1 MNGQSEPRPATG
13 VEAQGLPVG
22 FPRASTPCGLL
33 ASNDFPVSQSGTFW
47 QMALLCS
54 ARLCKHV
61 LGSGKPAGWL
71 CFDAAPDAASERLT
85 DSPEPLPTPPG
96 LLTHVCRAR

>member
-1 MNGQSEPRPATG
+1 MNGQSEPRPGTL
-13 VEAQGLPVG
+13 VEAQDLPGG
-22 FPRASTPCGLL
+22 FSWASTRCGLL

-47 QMALLCS
+47 QVALLCS
-54 ARLCKHV
+54 ARPCRYV

-96 LLTHVCRAR
+96 LL

>member
-1 MNGQSEPRPATG
+1 
-13 VEAQGLPVG
+13 
-22 FPRASTPCGLL
+22 
-33 ASNDFPVSQSGTFW
+33 
-47 QMALLCS
+47 MALLCS
-54 ARLCKHV
+54 ARPCRYV

-96 LLTHVCRAR
+96 LL